1 MGPARQRQDGSDR
14 GPHGRRDTERMMA
27 EAHTTPQHD
36 YHLVDP
42 SPWPAVGA
50 ISAFVLAVG
59 VIARVHHSFAG
70 APILFAGGGRGGP
83 LSPPAFVG
91 RLVRAAGGRGAPPG

>member
-59 VIARVHHSFAG
+59 LIAWVDHSFAG
-70 APILFAGGGRGGP
+70 GPVLFAAGVGRGPPPTALLCGGAGGRGG
-83 LSPPAFVG
+83 
-91 RLVRAAGGRGAPPG
+91 RRG